1 MIEPK
6 DRKRQG
12 VSIIFLL
19 LLGIGLG
26 LLFKNVRMGLL
37 IGLVL
42 GLLSMGL
49 MRRRWFLAANAEEQR
64 RS

>member
-1 MIEPK
+1 MMIEPK

-49 MRRRWFLAANAEEQR
+49 MRRR
-64 RS
+64 

>member
-1 MIEPK
+1 MIHEHRDPK
-6 DRKRQG
+6 RKG

-37 IGLVL
+37 IGLAL
-42 GLLSMGL
+42 GLLSAGM
-49 MRRRWFLAANAEEQR
+49 MRRRR
-64 RS
+64 